1 MLLIVKNK
9 APYDYVVSTAT
20 CLGEAL
26 WLARANDKTIG
37 SEKGAHH
44 TERKPTG
51 WSPSVWDGT
60 PVRTYDTVTVHEDWL
75 LVDAKTDEVVKLPT
89 DEVERWRMR
98 HQWECTIAPEG
109 PSETFEERW
118 HRRRHGHKRQAW
130 GAHRSYRTWRHNA
143 CSEFEYGSEVEI
155 PVPKLKRDLRWDFP
169 EYRKVSKCWKDQSK
183 RRHQHHRVVEM

>member
-9 APYDYVVSTAT
+9 APYDHVVNTAT
-20 CLGEAL
+20 CLEEAI
-26 WLARANDKTIG
+26 WLAETNGKTIG
-37 SEKGAHH
+37 SKKGAHH
-44 TERKPTG
+44 NEYRGGDWPA
-51 WSPSVWDGT
+51 
-60 PVRTYDTVTVHEDWL
+60 TVHEDWL

-89 DEVERWRMR
+89 DEIERWRMR
-98 HQWECTIAPEG
+98 HQWECTIAPEE